1 MKTKA
6 YNPSQLEVEFSD
18 ALTALKGEIEKYLT
32 GHKIV
37 DIENRNHQ
45 DNPMLIFEL
54 EDEDG
59 DKHDV
64 VVKVIQRP
72 DEA

>member
-1 MKTKA
+1 MKTKS
-6 YNPSQLEVEFSD
+6 YNPSQLEVEFSE
-18 ALTALKGEIEKYLT
+18 ALTSFKGEIEKHLT

-37 DIENRNHQ
+37 NIENRNHQ

-59 DKHDV
+59 DKHDI
-64 VVKVIQRP
+64 VVKIIQRP
-72 DEA
+72 DEV